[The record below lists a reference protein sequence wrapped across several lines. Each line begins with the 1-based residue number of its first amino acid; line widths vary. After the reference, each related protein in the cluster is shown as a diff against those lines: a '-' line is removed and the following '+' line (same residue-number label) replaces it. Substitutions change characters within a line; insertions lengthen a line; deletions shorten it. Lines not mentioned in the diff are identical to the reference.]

1 MTLQEVCDQYYKKVY
16 LRCLHSLNFNQY
28 AAEEVTQEVFSVL
41 CKRWTEVE
49 NHPNI
54 QGWLRKTAIN
64 KLKKAKVWYAFRSGL
79 VSINADNFR
88 EPLVEKDML
97 EQILCEQLEAE
108 MELYTNEVLARL
120 SESERILLE
129 YKREKKSHAEIG
141 ELLGITEGAVTM
153 RVVRLKQKIREI
165 VREIVENVL

>member
-54 QGWLRKTAIN
+54 QGWLRKTATN
-64 KLKKAKVWYAFRSGL
+64 KLKKAKVRYAFRSGL

-97 EQILCEQLEAE
+97 EQIVSGYLEE
-108 MELYTNEVLARL
+108 DMGQYIGEVYTRLNEK
-120 SESERILLE
+120 ERTLLG
-129 YKREKKSHAEIG
+129 YMQKKMKYAEIAKRMNT
-141 ELLGITEGAVTM
+141 TEGAVSM
-153 RVVRLKQKIREI
+153 AAVRLSRKIREI